1 MLGLKCGD
9 SVGVCGRCAAS
20 KVFLLEPSVDPAIEQ
35 QAIGRVHRIGQQRPV
50 SVYRLVT
57 VDTVEVRPPG

>member
-1 MLGLKCGD
+1 MGGD
-9 SVGVCGRCAAS
+9 SIRVHMRCAAS

-50 SVYRLVT
+50 TVYRLVT
-57 VDTVEVRPPG
+57 VDTVEVGCVG

>member
-1 MLGLKCGD
+1 MGMRE
-9 SVGVCGRCAAS
+9 RCAAS
-20 KVFLLEPSVDPAIEQ
+20 QVFLLEPSVDPAIEQ

-57 VDTVEVRPPG
+57 VDTVEVGPPK

>member
-1 MLGLKCGD
+1 MSGESINVREG
-9 SVGVCGRCAAS
+9 CAAS

-57 VDTVEVRPPG
+57 GDTVEVGPLR